1 MSAAVGEGVKEGC
14 GDDII
19 DTDPYLPS
27 IRSQTRAVFGFFHP
41 ETWFQKSAFSGSAFA
56 GFVWTVGPND
66 AKHVRL
72 HKKTFPCG
80 RPLKQVCVTTSVCF
94 CVKDIHKRELQ
105 SKHSLSMLKSSHIC
119 ISRPLF
125 VQLIIVK

>member
-1 MSAAVGEGVKEGC
+1 MEMGHARLASPQLCASAAVGEGVKEGC

-19 DTDPYLPS
+19 DTDPYSPS

-41 ETWFQKSAFSGSAFA
+41 ETRFQKSAFSGSAFA

-80 RPLKQVCVTTSVCF
+80 WPLKQHCKGLF
-94 CVKDIHKRELQ
+94 CGVI
-105 SKHSLSMLKSSHIC
+105 
-119 ISRPLF
+119 F
-125 VQLIIVK
+125 V

>member
-1 MSAAVGEGVKEGC
+1 MEMGHARLASPQLCASAAVGEGVKEGC

-27 IRSQTRAVFGFFHP
+27 IRSQTRAVFGFFR
-41 ETWFQKSAFSGSAFA
+41 FQKSAFSGSAFA

-80 RPLKQVCVTTSVCF
+80 RPLSFKYI
-94 CVKDIHKRELQ
+94 DNA
-105 SKHSLSMLKSSHIC
+105 KSQCTESTG
-119 ISRPLF
+119 
-125 VQLIIVK
+125 